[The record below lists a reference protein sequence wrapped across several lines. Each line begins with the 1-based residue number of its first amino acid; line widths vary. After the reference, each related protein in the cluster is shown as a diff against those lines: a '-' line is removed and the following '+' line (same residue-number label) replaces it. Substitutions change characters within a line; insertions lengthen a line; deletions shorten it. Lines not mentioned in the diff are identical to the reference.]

1 MLQTVLLDTKIAIP
15 KNSDMTKHTENH
27 GIGTQ
32 TNEYFRRNRL
42 YKVSED
48 EFLRK
53 QFKNFSKSYKY
64 GNNR

>member
-1 MLQTVLLDTKIAIP
+1 
-15 KNSDMTKHTENH
+15 MTKHTENH